1 MFALGNNI
9 TIIFIT
15 NIAITIIFITN
26 IAIEKKKS
34 NYIFNLK
41 IYYFLYKL
49 FIKSFNN
56 WKEN

>member
-1 MFALGNNI
+1 MFALGNN
-9 TIIFIT
+9 
-15 NIAITIIFITN
+15 ITIIFITN